1 MMFEAVEN
9 FLNTEE
15 FLEMLTYPYKT
26 RVSNFNDSFYPFI
39 NKIIDYTKSFCDISE
54 ATTIEMWK
62 RDFLEGYLYDYDWH
76 IDYDHYS
83 YDLGNLVLPIVSI
96 IYYPIITSM
105 TGGELVLCTEEK
117 EVTYSPKQNSLV
129 IFGPGI
135 WHKTKGGYSTRR
147 LSYMLNIYKEDF
159 IKNHNYKTLSD
170 DVFNKHKNKILE
182 GTFVPNTDRS
192 MKNGC
197 SLVSLRR

>member
-1 MMFEAVEN
+1 M
-9 FLNTEE
+9 
-15 FLEMLTYPYKT
+15 
-26 RVSNFNDSFYPFI
+26 
-39 NKIIDYTKSFCDISE
+39 
-54 ATTIEMWK
+54 
-62 RDFLEGYLYDYDWH
+62 
-76 IDYDHYS
+76 
-83 YDLGNLVLPIVSI
+83 
-96 IYYPIITSM
+96 
-105 TGGELVLCTEEK
+105 CTEEK